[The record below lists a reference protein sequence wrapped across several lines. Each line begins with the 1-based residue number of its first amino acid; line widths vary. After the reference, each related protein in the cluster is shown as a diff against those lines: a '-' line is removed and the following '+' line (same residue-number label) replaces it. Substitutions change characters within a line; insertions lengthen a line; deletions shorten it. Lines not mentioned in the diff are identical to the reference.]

1 MIRKPGEYRRE
12 LVNVVESAAPHA
24 VVVYRIPL
32 ELDVDVT
39 IGELSQ
45 ALAAAGLAYTNPAGT
60 QVVRIVRRRDK

>member
-12 LVNVVESAAPHA
+12 LVNVVAAPEP
-24 VVVYRIPL
+24 YRIPL

-45 ALAAAGLAYTNPAGT
+45 ALAAAGLAYSNPLGT
-60 QVVRIVRRRDK
+60 QIVRIVRRRDP